1 MCTHMN
7 KYFVF
12 VHYCANG
19 LKKFSQKDHVTKV
32 VCLTNIPALV
42 RLKWESKYLK
52 TLKYCRI
59 KNSHHFENY
68 LSKKKKNML
77 VQVFLNL
84 SVLQCMIECKN
95 IYRGVP
101 WSSFLHDMKC
111 ILNSFPALCDFLFL
125 FFFFGIYLLKR
136 HFHRNGIL

>member
-12 VHYCANG
+12 VRYCANG
-19 LKKFSQKDHVTKV
+19 LKKFSQKYHVTKV
-32 VCLTNIPALV
+32 VYLTNIPAHV
-42 RLKWESKYLK
+42 RFKWESKYLK

-59 KNSHHFENY
+59 KNSHHSENY
-68 LSKKKKNML
+68 FSKKKNML
-77 VQVFLNL
+77 VQVFLYL

-111 ILNSFPALCDFLFL
+111 ILNSFPALCDF
-125 FFFFGIYLLKR
+125 FFFGIYLLKR